1 MFNVKLKFNC
11 ISEIVGNVDIG
22 LLVLTDEDEKRQL
35 TITCDNFMAHEF
47 SLRTIK
53 SDITKNRLPEAMGN
67 VLKTGCMDIEVRI
80 YDIIDGEYQATI
92 FDKIKQISTNI
103 RVSDAIL
110 LATTC
115 DIPIYIDEE
124 LMKMQS
130 VKYVE
135 GQNRMSLP
143 VNALTDEMLNTSLD
157 NAIKEENY
165 EMAQYLSE
173 EIKRRKQW
181 LRNHLWRQR
190 REST

>member
-1 MFNVKLKFNC
+1 
-11 ISEIVGNVDIG
+11 
-22 LLVLTDEDEKRQL
+22 
-35 TITCDNFMAHEF
+35 
-47 SLRTIK
+47 
-53 SDITKNRLPEAMGN
+53 
-67 VLKTGCMDIEVRI
+67 MDIEVRI

-173 EIKRRKQW
+173 EIKRRKQ
-181 LRNHLWRQR
+181 N
-190 REST
+190 

>member
-1 MFNVKLKFNC
+1 MERGKQMFNIKLKFNS
-11 ISEIVGNVDIG
+11 ISEIVGNLDIG

-35 TITCDNFMAHEF
+35 TITCDKFMIHEF
-47 SLRTIK
+47 SMRTIK
-53 SDITKNRLPEAMGN
+53 SDITKTRLPEAIGN
-67 VLKTGCMDIEVRI
+67 ILKIGCMDIEVHI
-80 YDIIDGEYQATI
+80 HDIVDGEYQATI
-92 FDKIKQISTNI
+92 FDNIAQASTNI

-115 DIPIYIDEE
+115 NIPIYIDEE

-130 VKYVE
+130 VKYVK

-143 VNALTDEMLNTSLD
+143 VNALTDEMLKASLD

-173 EIKRRKQW
+173 EIKRRKQ
-181 LRNHLWRQR
+181 N
-190 REST
+190 E

>member
-1 MFNVKLKFNC
+1 MFNVRLKFNS

-35 TITCDNFMAHEF
+35 TITCDKFMIHEF
-47 SLRTIK
+47 SMRTIK
-53 SDITKNRLPEAMGN
+53 SDITKNRLPEAMGE
-67 VLKTGCMDIEVRI
+67 VLKTGCMDIEVHI

-92 FDKIKQISTNI
+92 FDNIAQASTNI

-130 VKYVE
+130 VKYVKN
-135 GQNRMSLP
+135 QNRMSLP
-143 VNALTDEMLNTSLD
+143 VNALTDEMLKTSLD

-173 EIKRRKQW
+173 EIKRRKQ
-181 LRNHLWRQR
+181 N
-190 REST
+190 E